1 MIKQLVARSQQLVAR
16 IRKHSEPSLLP
27 APQRGFTIL
36 LAALVA
42 SLVLTLGIAIFSVAQ
57 KQVILSSLGR
67 SSQYAFYAADTGAE
81 CALYWDVRF
90 DYFSSTTPAGTT
102 PACDGTALVFT
113 GTPGALP
120 YTMSFEFE
128 PNEYC
133 SQVSVVKSATHPRT
147 VIHADGFS
155 TPCSDISI
163 SGRALQ
169 RSVELSY

>member
-1 MIKQLVARSQQLVAR
+1 MFS
-16 IRKHSEPSLLP
+16 
-27 APQRGFTIL
+27 
-36 LAALVA
+36 ALVA
-42 SLVLTLGIAIFSVAQ
+42 SLVLTLGISIFSVAK

-90 DYFSSTTPAGTT
+90 EYFSSSTPTGIT
-102 PACDGTALVFT
+102 PACNGAPLAIT
-113 GTPGALP
+113 GAPGSLP

-128 PNEYC
+128 PNGYC
-133 SQVSVVKSATHPRT
+133 VQVDVTKGAIDPRT

-155 TPCSDISI
+155 TPCDDISI

>member
-1 MIKQLVARSQQLVAR
+1 MTHTEKQKTKNQ
-16 IRKHSEPSLLP
+16 K
-27 APQRGFTIL
+27 GFTIL

-90 DYFSSTTPAGTT
+90 DYFSTTTPTMT
-102 PACDGTALVFT
+102 PACDGVTLVFK

-120 YTMSFEFE
+120 YTIVFKFE
-128 PNEYC
+128 PNGYC
-133 SQVSVVKSATHPRT
+133 SDVSVTKSATDPKT
-147 VIHADGFS
+147 VIHANGFS
-155 TPCSDISI
+155 TPCSDISL
-163 SGRALQ
+163 SNRALQ

>member
-1 MIKQLVARSQQLVAR
+1 MRNHEK
-16 IRKHSEPSLLP
+16 
-27 APQRGFTIL
+27 GFTIL

-90 DYFSSTTPAGTT
+90 DYFSSTSPSGIM
-102 PACDGTALVFT
+102 PACDGGALVFT
-113 GTPGALP
+113 GAPGPLP
-120 YTMSFEFE
+120 YTMTFEFE
-128 PNEYC
+128 PNGYC
-133 SQVSVVKSATHPRT
+133 SQVLVTKSATDPKT

-155 TPCSDISI
+155 TPCSEISL

>member
-1 MIKQLVARSQQLVAR
+1 MRTSNEK
-16 IRKHSEPSLLP
+16 
-27 APQRGFTIL
+27 GFTIL

-81 CALYWDVRF
+81 CGLYWDVRF
-90 DYFSSTTPAGTT
+90 DYFSSTSPSGIT
-102 PACDGTALVFT
+102 PACDGTPLVFT
-113 GTPGALP
+113 GAPGALP
-120 YTMSFEFE
+120 YTMFFEFE
-128 PNEYC
+128 PNGYC
-133 SQVSVVKSATHPRT
+133 SQVTVYKNITNPKT

>member
-1 MIKQLVARSQQLVAR
+1 MKTTTN
-16 IRKHSEPSLLP
+16 
-27 APQRGFTIL
+27 QRGFTIL
-36 LAALVA
+36 FAALVA
-42 SLVLTLGIAIFSVAQ
+42 SLVLTLGISIFSVAQ

-90 DYFSSTTPAGTT
+90 EYFSSTTPDID
-102 PACDGTALVFT
+102 PACNGAPLVFT
-113 GTPGALP
+113 GAPGALP

-128 PNEYC
+128 PNGYC
-133 SQVSVVKSATHPRT
+133 VQVAVEKKATDPRT

-155 TPCSDISI
+155 TPCSEISL

>member
-1 MIKQLVARSQQLVAR
+1 MRNNQQ
-16 IRKHSEPSLLP
+16 
-27 APQRGFTIL
+27 GFTIL
-36 LAALVA
+36 FSALVA
-42 SLVLTLGIAIFSVAQ
+42 SLVLTLGISIFSVAQ

-81 CALYWDVRF
+81 CALYWDVRYE
-90 DYFSSTTPAGTT
+90 YFSSSTPAID
-102 PACDGTALVFT
+102 PACNGAPLTIT
-113 GTPGALP
+113 GAPGALP

-128 PNEYC
+128 PNGYC
-133 SQVSVVKSATHPRT
+133 VQVTVEKKATDPRT

-155 TPCSDISI
+155 TPCSDISL